1 MSQLTRLALC
11 DNGKYSPLPN
21 GKIWEELIVSSLPLL
36 ATFQFYFPFGQ
47 HLNPPRDLDGTIK
60 SFSTPFYLLEKHWF
74 VRCDRNSKSLLMGAL
89 YSLPFAF
96 SHISINTCSF
106 ETSISTLPVSD
117 FNETKSN
124 YYTKIKTLLFNQE
137 CKEPHV
143 GFLTSNIV
151 HLILKVKLPISWI
164 YLLTRLRH
172 LNIGV
177 DVDMSSSDFAQI
189 LERTPNLQSL
199 TTSIIQLKILTDNFS
214 NQIICQQLSERI
226 KSLTISHHY
235 LDIPSL
241 GIVSVRLLCSLA
253 RIFSSKCEHLSLALI
268 AHPNTVRPILRR
280 MRQLRSLHIQWGHGC
295 IGFNNNQ
302 QILLMRIL
310 FILMTEDIFLYGLE
324 IDFNYCIVKYINKS
338 FIFYRCHL
346 CPRDTNESYSFLV

>member
-1 MSQLTRLALC
+1 
-11 DNGKYSPLPN
+11 
-21 GKIWEELIVSSLPLL
+21 
-36 ATFQFYFPFGQ
+36 
-47 HLNPPRDLDGTIK
+47 
-60 SFSTPFYLLEKHWF
+60 
-74 VRCDRNSKSLLMGAL
+74 MGAL

-96 SHISINTCSF
+96 SQISINTCSF

-164 YLLTRLRH
+164 YLLTKLRH

-177 DVDMSSSDFAQI
+177 DVDMSSNDFAQI

-199 TTSIIQLKILTDNFS
+199 TTSIIQLKILTDKFS
-214 NQIICQQLSERI
+214 NQIVCQQLSERI

-280 MRQLRSLHIQWGHGC
+280 MRQLRSLHIQWGHGF
-295 IGFNNNQ
+295 IGLDDPISYWLQ
-302 QILLMRIL
+302 QQQSTDPTNVDFVHTNDRRHL
-310 FILMTEDIFLYGLE
+310 FIWFGNR
-324 IDFNYCIVKYINKS
+324 F
-338 FIFYRCHL
+338 
-346 CPRDTNESYSFLV
+346 